1 MADGGG
7 IGGCKLATRLLE
19 QIMTGLWSFVSLNQV
34 FAASIDLAHDDA
46 AMCWWVYSGED
57 RSNAR
62 RSPGTTV
69 KVPRKPLL
77 IGHTQP
83 AAQKQWGQVFQ

>member
-7 IGGCKLATRLLE
+7 IGGCELVPRLLE

-34 FAASIDLAHDDA
+34 FAASIDLAYDDA

-62 RSPGTTV
+62 RSRGQQS
-69 KVPRKPLL
+69 KC
-77 IGHTQP
+77 P
-83 AAQKQWGQVFQ
+83 ANRC